1 MCIPSKKRP
10 KHKPTIKI
18 KVLVLTLKQMTC
30 NYSHTYYLVTCVEI
44 CKLCMGAC
52 VCQKKRL
59 FKSSPNGFSQTS
71 YVCFYARGYM

>member
-52 VCQKKRL
+52 VCQKKNVFL
-59 FKSSPNGFSQTS
+59 SPNGFSQTS
-71 YVCFYARGYM
+71 CLFYARGYM